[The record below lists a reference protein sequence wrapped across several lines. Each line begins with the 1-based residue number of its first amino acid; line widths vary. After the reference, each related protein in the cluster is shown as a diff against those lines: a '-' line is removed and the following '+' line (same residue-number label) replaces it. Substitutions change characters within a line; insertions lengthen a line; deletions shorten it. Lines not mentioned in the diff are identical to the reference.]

1 MKSKTMWTTAVAG
14 ILAASLLGG
23 CGKAEAETRQ
33 RPDAKPVPV
42 SLTPV
47 QRRSVVRTVDV
58 VGTLL
63 GAEQATISA
72 KVPGRV
78 SKVLRDMGDRAA
90 AGEAL
95 AEIDATDYQLALDQ
109 AKMSLL
115 QTLAKLGLSEMPT
128 STFKPDAIPTVQQ
141 AALQAANAEARFRRT
156 EKLFKREPPLVSEQD
171 YADLKTVWE
180 VSKSTYDVAALN
192 ATALVAEARS
202 RQSDIHVQERKISD
216 AVVRAPGQAG
226 DTAAPG
232 ETKDAEAGIGRYG
245 ISARLVSAGEYVR
258 EGIAMFRVVAD
269 DVIRFRANVPERYLP
284 EIVAGQKVTVRVEAY
299 QQPFAGTVR
308 RINPEVDP
316 ASRNF
321 EIEIDIPNADRKLR
335 PGGFARGQVETR
347 TDDDV
352 AFVPSK
358 AIVSFAGVRKVFTVT
373 GDKAVE
379 QEVTAGVRDGDLVEI
394 VGNLKATEV
403 VVTGAEK
410 LAGGTVVS
418 ISDSKSK

>member
-1 MKSKTMWTTAVAG
+1 MKSKTNWTTVVAG
-14 ILAASLLGG
+14 MLAVSLLGG
-23 CGKAEAETRQ
+23 CSKSDATSAL
-33 RPDAKPVPV
+33 RPEAKPVSV
-42 SLTPV
+42 SLSPV
-47 QRRSVVRTVDV
+47 QRRSVVRTVEV

-63 GAEQATISA
+63 GEEQATISA

-115 QTLAKLGLSEMPT
+115 QTLAKLGLSEMPA

-156 EKLFKREPPLVSEQD
+156 EKLFKRDPPLVSEQD

-202 RQSDIHVQERKISD
+202 RQADIHVQERKITD
-216 AVVRAPGQAG
+216 AIVRAPGEAKDG
-226 DTAAPG
+226 TAVP
-232 ETKDAEAGIGRYG
+232 GRYG
-245 ISARLVSAGEYVR
+245 ISARMVSAGEYVK
-258 EGIAMFRVVAD
+258 EGTAMFRVVAD

-284 EIVAGQKVTVRVEAY
+284 EIVAGQKATVRVEAY
-299 QQPFAGTVR
+299 QQPFVGTVR

-321 EIEIDIPNADRKLR
+321 EIEIDIPNPDRKLR

-347 TDDDV
+347 TDTEV

-358 AIVSFAGVRKVFTVT
+358 AVVSFAGVRKLFTVA

-379 QEVTAGVRDGDLVEI
+379 QEVTAGVREGDLVEI
-394 VGNLKATEV
+394 VGNLKAPQ
-403 VVTGAEK
+403 VVTTGADK
-410 LAGGTVVS
+410 LANGSSVS
-418 ISDSKSK
+418 ISDGKGK